1 MQKLNDRLK
10 AIALNISPGETVAD
24 IGTDHGFLP
33 LFLWEKEISPK
44 IILTDVS
51 EKSLQKAKANSGAL
65 QFGNQLIFR
74 TGYGLSVIEQGEV
87 DVIVIAGMGGLL
99 IQKILEKD
107 PDKTKT
113 FKKLLLQPR
122 NNAGKL
128 RCWLCRNGFYISG
141 EHLAREGKYICQIIE
156 AIPSEEKEKYNTDG
170 SIYNKQSSE
179 EFKHISPDDIRWEM
193 PPWVFEKKNELA
205 SEFLKRAI
213 TTEEKILESIKKSK
227 RTDEKE
233 KEEKKIKAGIEYLR
247 SISLK
252 EER

>member
-10 AIALNISPGETVAD
+10 AIASNISPGETVAD

-44 IILTDVS
+44 TILTDVS
-51 EKSLQKAKANSGAL
+51 EKSLQKAKANAGAP
-65 QFGNQLIFR
+65 QFGNQLDFR
-74 TGYGLSVIEQGEV
+74 TGYGLSVIDPGEA
-87 DVIVIAGMGGLL
+87 DVIVIAGMGG
-99 IQKILEKD
+99 IVIKKILEKD

-141 EHLAREGKYICQIIE
+141 EYLAREGKYICQIIK
-156 AIPSEEKEKYNTDG
+156 AIPKEERGMPDAAG
-170 SIYNKQSSE
+170 SIYDKQLSK
-179 EFKHISPDDIRWEM
+179 EFNDIAPDDIRWEI
-193 PPWVFEKKNELA
+193 PPWIFEKKNELA
-205 SEFLKRAI
+205 SEFLKRALS
-213 TTEEKILESIKKSK
+213 TEEKILENIKKSK
-227 RTDEKE
+227 KVDEKE
-233 KEEKKIKAGIEYLR
+233 EEKIKTGINYLR
-247 SISLK
+247 SISLE